1 MADSIVA
8 YRYAKSLFDLAAER
22 NVVEDVNKDMTLF
35 QQICD
40 ENRQFAV
47 VMNNPIVRHD
57 KKLGILKNIFENRV
71 NDVTFSILTVLTK
84 KHRENL
90 IYSIAD
96 EFQKLYNTQKGI
108 QKATVTTVSPL
119 TDTQRK
125 EITTLVA
132 KSTGKEVI
140 LEEKTNEDLIGG
152 YVLKLDDKQFDT
164 SIRKKLNDLKITL
177 A

>member
-8 YRYAKSLFDLAAER
+8 YRYAKSLFDLASEKK
-22 NVVEDVNKDMTLF
+22 VIDKVNDDMLLF
-35 QQICD
+35 KEICD
-40 ENRQFAV
+40 DNRQFAV

-71 NDVTFSILTVLTK
+71 HDVTFSIFNVLTK

-90 IYSIAD
+90 IYPIAD
-96 EFQKLYNTQKGI
+96 EFQKLYNQQKGI

-125 EITTLVA
+125 EFISLIA
-132 KSTGKEVI
+132 KTTGKDVI
-140 LEEKTNEDLIGG
+140 LEEKINPNLIGG
-152 YVLKLDDKQFDT
+152 YVLKIDDNQVDT
-164 SIRKKLNDLKITL
+164 SIRKKLNELKLTL